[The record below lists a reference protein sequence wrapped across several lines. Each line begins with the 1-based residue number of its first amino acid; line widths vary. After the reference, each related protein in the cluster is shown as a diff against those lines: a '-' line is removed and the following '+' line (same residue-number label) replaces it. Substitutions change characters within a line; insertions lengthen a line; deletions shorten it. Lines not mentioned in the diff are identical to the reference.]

1 MIGKTIKILFLIVLA
16 VVAIPVGFVYAV
28 LESIYYVFRTTI
40 KAIWSSVY
48 ELFRGL
54 SKVVSIIA
62 SKFLSS
68 LLIKPGGVHFGTYS
82 VSAVLG
88 ANQREK
94 TLSSLGVWLANL
106 LDSIDKNHCK
116 KASERAGI

>member
-1 MIGKTIKILFLIVLA
+1 MIEKTIKILFLIVLA
-16 VVAIPVGFVYAV
+16 VVAIPVGFLYAV
-28 LESIYYVFRTTI
+28 LESVYHVLKAALRNIWEAIY
-40 KAIWSSVY
+40 A
-48 ELFRGL
+48 LFRGL
-54 SKVVSIIA
+54 SKVVSVIA
-62 SKFLSS
+62 AKFLSG
-68 LLIKPGGVHFGTYS
+68 LLIKSSGVHFGTHS

-94 TLSSLGVWLANL
+94 TLANLGVWLANL

>member
-1 MIGKTIKILFLIVLA
+1 MMKWLKVLFLVCLA

-28 LESIYYVFRTTI
+28 FESMCFLISSSFRSSWGIIYNAFRD
-40 KAIWSSVY
+40 
-48 ELFRGL
+48 L
-54 SKVVSIIA
+54 SKIVSIMA
-62 SKFLSS
+62 SKFLR
-68 LLIKPGGVHFGTYS
+68 LVLININGISFGTHS

-94 TLSSLGVWLANL
+94 TLSATGVWLSDL
-106 LDSIDKNHCK
+106 LDSIDKDHCK

>member
-1 MIGKTIKILFLIVLA
+1 MIEKVIKILFLIA
-16 VVAIPVGFVYAV
+16 VAVIAIPVGFVYSIIESVYHV
-28 LESIYYVFRTTI
+28 LRTTI
-40 KAIWSSVY
+40 RAIWTSIY

-54 SKVVSIIA
+54 SKVVSVIA
-62 SKFLSS
+62 SKFLVR
-68 LLIKPGGVHFGTYS
+68 LLIKPSGVHFGTHS

>member
-1 MIGKTIKILFLIVLA
+1 MIEKVIKILFLIA
-16 VVAIPVGFVYAV
+16 VAVIAIPVGFVYSV
-28 LESIYYVFRTTI
+28 IESVYYVLRTTI
-40 KAIWSSVY
+40 RAIWTSIY

-54 SKVVSIIA
+54 SKVVSVIA
-62 SKFLSS
+62 SKFLIK
-68 LLIKPGGVHFGTYS
+68 LLIKRGGVSFGTHS

-94 TLSSLGVWLANL
+94 TLSNLGVWLANL
-106 LDSIDKNHCK
+106 LDSIDENHCK